1 MPAPVAFQPRAIL
14 GGVESF
20 FEAVNESFRSEALP
34 ALIEYVSIK
43 SLSPA
48 FDPNWEANGEIERAL
63 AHIAAWAES
72 RPIPG
77 IEVRASRI
85 EGITPALVVEIPAAH
100 GGSGTVLMYGHMDKQ
115 PATAPWANG
124 THPFEA
130 VVADDSVF
138 GRGAADDGYALFA
151 ALTGL
156 GEIISRGLPSPRC
169 VVVIEAS
176 EESGSPDLDAH
187 VEALAPELGD
197 VGLVVCLDSGGLDFE
212 RLWVTTSLRGNL
224 VLTLDVEVLAHGVHS
239 GSAGGVVPS
248 SFRILR
254 SLLDRVEDAATGEIL
269 PRFLNAD
276 IPEFH
281 RERAAALDEELKD
294 PLSRAFPAVGG
305 MELMGAAG
313 AERILAQ
320 TWRPS
325 LAFTGI
331 EGVPDI
337 ASGGNVLRPRTK
349 AKISLRLPPT
359 VDAAVAQEKLVQLL
373 ASDAPYGAKVV
384 VEAEAPAQGWVAPD
398 PRAWLAEALDAASRD
413 GFGRPAG
420 YCGEGGS
427 IPFLATL
434 GTRFPDAQ
442 FVATGVLG
450 PGSNAHGPDEAL
462 RIPAAV
468 GVSVAVAHLAA
479 TAARML
485 R

>member
-1 MPAPVAFQPRAIL
+1 MQGL
-14 GGVESF
+14 SLEGVESYF
-20 FEAVNESFRSEALP
+20 DAVNDAFRTHALP
-34 ALIEYVSIK
+34 ALVEYVSIK

-48 FDPNWEANGEIERAL
+48 FDPEWAANGEIERAMAHL
-63 AHIAAWAES
+63 AVWAET

-77 IEVRASRI
+77 ISVRASRI
-85 EGITPALVVEIPAAH
+85 EGITPALVVEIPAAN

-124 THPFEA
+124 TDPFEA
-130 VVADDSVF
+130 VVAGDAIF
-138 GRGAADDGYALFA
+138 GRGVADDGYALFA
-151 ALTGL
+151 ALTGVAEL
-156 GEIISRGLPSPRC
+156 HSRGIPSPRC
-169 VVVIEAS
+169 VVLIEAS

-187 VEALAPELGD
+187 VEALAPWLGE

-224 VLTLDVEVLAHGVHS
+224 VVTVDVEVLDYGVHS

-254 SLLDRVEDAATGEIL
+254 SLLERVEDSTSGEIL
-269 PRFLNAD
+269 PSFLNAD

-281 RERAAALDEELKD
+281 RRQAEALDRELGD
-294 PLSRAFPAVGG
+294 PLAHAFPAVEGLR
-305 MELMGAAG
+305 LMGASG
-313 AERILAQ
+313 ADRLLAQ

-337 ASGGNVLRPRTK
+337 PSGGNVLRAHTK
-349 AKISLRLPPT
+349 GKISLRLPPS
-359 VDAAVAQEKLVQLL
+359 VDAAAAQQALVRLL
-373 ASDAPYGAKVV
+373 SADTPHGARVT
-384 VEAEAPAQGWVAPD
+384 VEAEAPAQGWVAPE
-398 PRAWLAEALDAASRD
+398 PGGWLAEALDQASRD

-434 GTRFPDAQ
+434 GARFPGAQ

-450 PGSNAHGPDEAL
+450 PGSNAHGPDESL

-468 GVSVAVAHLAA
+468 GVSVAVAHLVAAAA
-479 TAARML
+479 TIL
-485 R
+485 

>member
-1 MPAPVAFQPRAIL
+1 M
-14 GGVESF
+14 ESF
-20 FEAVNESFRSEALP
+20 FDAVNESFRSHALP
-34 ALIEYVSIK
+34 ALIEFVSIK

-48 FDPNWEANGEIERAL
+48 FDPAWQSSGEIERAL
-63 AHIAAWAES
+63 AHLAVWAES
-72 RPIPG
+72 RPLPG
-77 IEVRASRI
+77 ISVRASRI
-85 EGITPALVVEIPAAH
+85 EGLTPALVVEIPAAN

-124 THPFEA
+124 TDPFEA
-130 VVADDSVF
+130 VVAEDSVF
-138 GRGAADDGYALFA
+138 GRGVADDGYALFA

-156 GEIISRGLPSPRC
+156 GAVISRGLPSPRC
-169 VVVIEAS
+169 VVLIEAS

-187 VEALAPELGD
+187 VEVLAPELGD

-224 VLTLDVEVLAHGVHS
+224 VVTVDVEVLAHGVHS

-254 SLLDRVEDAATGEIL
+254 SLLDRVEDASSGEIL
-269 PRFLNAD
+269 PGFLNVE

-281 RERAAALDEELKD
+281 REQALALDQELHD
-294 PLSRAFPAVGG
+294 PLSRAFPAVEG
-305 MELMGAAG
+305 MELMGAGG

-337 ASGGNVLRPRTK
+337 ASGGNVLRPHTK
-349 AKISLRLPPT
+349 AKVSLRLPPT
-359 VDAAVAQEKLVQLL
+359 VDAAEAQEELVRLL
-373 ASDAPYGAKVV
+373 ASDPPYGAKVR

-398 PRAWLAEALDAASRD
+398 PTGWLAEALDDASRD

-434 GTRFPDAQ
+434 GVRFPAAQ

-450 PGSNAHGPDEAL
+450 PGSNAHGPDESL
-462 RIPAAV
+462 HIPAAV

-479 TAARML
+479 AAARTL
-485 R
+485 H